1 MFSNCNLKLNQQSEV
16 GLVTSLEFL
25 LELPS
30 FLPSYFILSGFRGN
44 LEVNLMDMILVL
56 RKLLIN
62 GRKIYRG
69 GMHFRST
76 SSNIV
81 IFYIDLNYYVK
92 NRIDSWM
99 NKKVMGAAK
108 IQPF

>member
-1 MFSNCNLKLNQQSEV
+1 MNY
-16 GLVTSLEFL
+16 LVFCDVI
-25 LELPS
+25 
-30 FLPSYFILSGFRGN
+30 YIWSGFRGN

-69 GMHFRST
+69 GMYFRST
-76 SSNIV
+76 PSNIV
-81 IFYIDLNYYVK
+81 IVYIDLNYYVK
-92 NRIDSWM
+92 NRIDSCK

-108 IQPF
+108 MFSFGNH

>member
-1 MFSNCNLKLNQQSEV
+1 
-16 GLVTSLEFL
+16 
-25 LELPS
+25 
-30 FLPSYFILSGFRGN
+30 
-44 LEVNLMDMILVL
+44 MILVWQ
-56 RKLLIN
+56 KLLIN

-69 GMHFRST
+69 DMYFRST

-92 NRIDSWM
+92 SRIDSCK
-99 NKKVMGAAK
+99 NKKVMGATT